1 MKRASAAL
9 ERCGGAAHRSEDN
22 SYHRGYC
29 PDGQLVRLASFVE
42 EGARPDAGCGG
53 RSSREDRDS
62 PTGDIATVK
71 YGGCFVLAAGIGS
84 RDQVF
89 FAAGVKYRSALF
101 FPAIPQLRGNR
112 ANHVLVGPFF
122 AFNFGPV
129 EVNAKTL
136 IGVPAENA
144 FNASVYHVSVS
155 FPFYQ

>member
-1 MKRASAAL
+1 M
-9 ERCGGAAHRSEDN
+9 
-22 SYHRGYC
+22 
-29 PDGQLVRLASFVE
+29 RLASFVE
-42 EGARPDAGCGG
+42 EGARPDAGCEG
-53 RSSREDRDS
+53 RSGREDRDS

-101 FPAIPQLRGNR
+101 FPLFLGGNR

-122 AFNFGPV
+122 AYNFGPV

-144 FNASVYHVSVS
+144 FNASFHYISVS